1 MTLRGRWYLAVPA
14 KSAICISVYILY
26 IFCVVKFKFNVIL
39 NAGSGSLAI
48 CGCVSKEIRRY
59 TSRHVRIF
67 SSRDEFLVLDSTM
80 CAVDTYL
87 ASMMRF
93 TYGYFLSFSPLNCA
107 FCFLNWYYT

>member
-67 SSRDEFLVLDSTM
+67 SSRDEFLVSKSSRNPAPAKFHRSWMLLPD
-80 CAVDTYL
+80 L
-87 ASMMRF
+87 EK
-93 TYGYFLSFSPLNCA
+93 
-107 FCFLNWYYT
+107 